1 MNTLQKNLILI
12 MKTIILNTIRFIT
25 KSLETI
31 SGNLA
36 GIWAG
41 KLFFSPRKKHKYSLN
56 LKDMKTNWVDFTS
69 TFGDS
74 ERCKIY
80 QAGSGPTIL
89 LAHGWEG
96 SAYSYSALSEQLV
109 NAGYRVLLFDFP
121 AHGQSSGKKTNLEEL
136 QRFIKQLSNK
146 EQDLHAIIG
155 HSFGAFATA
164 YAIANDLNVKQFIS
178 ISSPVDMDFILDS
191 LCETIGASE
200 NTRNQL
206 ITKIEAILKAP
217 YACASIEK
225 NKLLSN
231 VKGMIIHDQKDK
243 VVPFKQAK
251 KLSNVWPNATFLTTS
266 GLGHS
271 RILKDDIVIEKII
284 NYLN

>member
-41 KLFFSPRKKHKYSLN
+41 KLFFSPRKKHKYSLD
-56 LKDMKTNWVDFTS
+56 LKDMKTNWIDFTS

-231 VKGMIIHDQKDK
+231 VKIR
-243 VVPFKQAK
+243 
-251 KLSNVWPNATFLTTS
+251 N
-266 GLGHS
+266 
-271 RILKDDIVIEKII
+271 LK
-284 NYLN
+284 